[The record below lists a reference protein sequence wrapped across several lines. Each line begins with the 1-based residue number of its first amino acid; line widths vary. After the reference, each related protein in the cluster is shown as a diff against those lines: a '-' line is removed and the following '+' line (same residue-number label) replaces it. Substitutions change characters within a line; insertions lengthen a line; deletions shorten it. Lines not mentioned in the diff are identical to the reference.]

1 MALFFGRGEKMKHS
15 IDERTNC
22 CDVHFIENTD
32 ICRKCKEHADV
43 MKSENE

>member
-1 MALFFGRGEKMKHS
+1 MKNN

-32 ICRKCKEHADV
+32 VCRKCKERAGV
-43 MKSENE
+43 REFENE